1 MAPPAK
7 PSTQMTMWFRF
18 ILFVSLLVISHS
30 QRVFDGV
37 TLVDGD
43 EVHIDFWKYQWHR
56 LHAHETNAYGMVY
69 YRTIGTNAPKR
80 DDHYTW
86 IFEEQGSS
94 ARFQSVKYPGFYLGL
109 SSIAMPNPT
118 YFFGIFNTNNL
129 DRDWLPK
136 EVNGNTFLQ
145 STGGGGCLYGVD
157 SGTNLQTDQA
167 CTPTNSVKVRIVPRF
182 PCYQS
187 SYFNWIMGWYSGLSV
202 DLSKGQ
208 WQDMTGRGYYALQTD
223 TNLNDV
229 SLEVATQDSTG
240 LPYLKGSVNDSIVFQ
255 TKVPFQVYTAIFL
268 TRYRDTNQANIIEC
282 KQSDCAV
289 GHRDGLVGVLYQD
302 GSFLTSMAS
311 FSNPQTYLISTVQLG
326 YYRANGYDIPT
337 AGTPTHT
344 NNDQFCINCG
354 SGASGD
360 FEVYEVII
368 VQNIELTT
376 SDIQCIED
384 YLTVRYNVALQSK
397 SPTPAPTQP
406 TQAPT
411 GAPSK
416 PTISPT
422 TPTLT
427 PTEPSNSPSNA
438 PSSAPSVAPSLSPTA
453 CVDLGE
459 YNSNDGLNQLDVN
472 ELSNST
478 DFAFDTH
485 PSTVVNIIEIASNAG
500 SDIYLNASA
509 LELQCHGVVS
519 CFQTRIFCSS
529 DQATCNVL
537 CDEYLS
543 CSQAVIYANHT
554 QHVHIICDSQEAC
567 SSTAVYANMSN
578 QVTID
583 CVASTSCQG
592 MSIHLDR
599 NDYNLISCYLP
610 NACDDIRVH
619 TSDYNDTKLRMFSY
633 SNNVILDNGYGLR
646 KEDTEKT
653 KQIEC
658 NTDNQYIR
666 YHSNL
671 TSTQIE
677 TRMLNEYNDAVF
689 PCDGVQILC
698 EQNTTDAVESHC
710 TIDYNIR
717 SITPPMPNPQCY
729 WVSITDLLHIHC
741 PGTCL
746 NSPTKTP
753 TKAPSFAP
761 TEPTVIPTNAPSS
774 TPTSTPSAAPTQP
787 PSLAPSVTP
796 TLAPSLAPSQPPTLV
811 PSLAPTLTPSLTP
824 TSTPTAAP
832 SLAPTLNPSL
842 APTLAPTLTPTW
854 TPSIAPT
861 LTPTLTPSL
870 TPTLAPSIAP
880 SIHPTLTPT
889 HAPSLTPTKT
899 PTMTPTVAP
908 TVSPSAAPT
917 RTPTTEIDLP
927 YWIDIIYEL
936 RDYTETNLHFIVNDS
951 VGFVEAMQEICEM
964 HYFPAVSTYN
974 GFVVQIMN
982 VNGVSVVREDDEA
995 DRRRMKQNDEDEE
1008 DLTPTIELEIEID
1021 DLYSFQLQQPIQ
1033 LISQI
1038 FAEDENIAGSIITR
1052 SKAHAFAKGVQKD
1065 IRDYFDN
1072 DAITF
1077 NIDDVDALEALD
1089 AIPPPPAKTDWTVI
1103 VLSIIVVTGGF
1114 IASIGAFVANKRE
1127 NSSVD
1132 NAAFLAPLLVALQIY
1147 DLISDVNLGFAILG
1161 KDEVVAT
1168 VTNPY
1173 FLCGL
1178 GILFFT
1184 VLPFVSNLYYAM
1196 TLPQQKVIR
1205 QNTAASTYF
1214 KNRLTEFVLIVVF
1227 TGGCYPALA
1236 LVSSRIF
1243 GLDVFNCGL
1252 TKYELNKLSKIKIRS
1267 TITLENGPQLVLQ
1280 IIYVTYVDGVDGAMI
1295 MAFTASLLSVIA
1307 TLAAF
1312 YAQSS
1317 SDKSENNTVVQYA
1330 LYLCF
1335 KDHSQILLDDESK
1348 SLRYRKERKAQLSRS
1363 ICSLFQ
1369 FPQESIEVG
1378 YIKIVSDGCV
1388 MNMVHY
1394 VFEEQLNKYQ
1404 KAQLKMNSLHQ
1415 GMRGLNLQIE
1425 PLYYVQHL
1433 CMDHHDQLTTVMC
1446 NHFHL
1451 NNAKRFMVKFVNDD
1465 MEQDYFND
1473 SQQQMLR
1480 FGQTNTAMDM
1490 GRLAPLSHHQLLSSS
1505 YSNLKGNNI
1514 QKDNANDEQKA
1525 NVAEVELM
1533 AIAHP
1538 QQTSDK
1544 RPPGNSSLA
1553 KIQSILAMQSQKMAG
1568 IQKQTVLQMGL
1579 LQEETQL
1586 QISSI
1591 VQLLETDEGDPL
1603 GDNHDQDDYQG
1614 AKQGLTLIHDQGATN
1629 EEVGE

>member
-746 NSPTKTP
+746 NSPTAPP

-774 TPTSTPSAAPTQP
+774 TPTKTPSAAPTQP
-787 PSLAPSVTP
+787 PSLTPSVTP

-811 PSLAPTLTPSLTP
+811 PSLAPTLTPSLAP
-824 TSTPTAAP
+824 SVAP
-832 SLAPTLNPSL
+832 SLN
-842 APTLAPTLTPTW
+842 
-854 TPSIAPT
+854 
-861 LTPTLTPSL
+861 
-870 TPTLAPSIAP
+870 P

-889 HAPSLTPTKT
+889 LAPTRSPTK
-899 PTMTPTVAP
+899 TPTVAP
-908 TVSPSAAPT
+908 TLAPTFSPSTAPT
-917 RTPTTEIDLP
+917 RAPTTETDLP

-964 HYFPAVSTYN
+964 HYFPAVSTYY
-974 GFVVQIMN
+974 GFVVVIN
-982 VNGVSVVREDDEA
+982 EVNGVAVERDGA
-995 DRRRMKQNDEDEE
+995 QRRRMTQNDEDEAS
-1008 DLTPTIELEIEID
+1008 DIELDIAMD
-1021 DLYSFQLQQPIQ
+1021 DLYSFELQQPIQ
-1033 LISQI
+1033 LTSQI
-1038 FAEDENIAGSIITR
+1038 FAQDANIAGSIITR
-1052 SKAHAFAKGVQKD
+1052 SKADTFSDEVQAD
-1065 IRDYFDN
+1065 IRDYFSN

-1077 NIDDVDALEALD
+1077 KIDDVDALRALD
-1089 AIPPPPAKTDWTVI
+1089 AIPPPIDWTVMI
-1103 VLSIIVVTGGF
+1103 LSVIVVSFGF
-1114 IASIGAFVANKRE
+1114 IVSMAAFAVNKQPR
-1127 NSSVD
+1127 SKVD
-1132 NAAFLAPLLVALQIY
+1132 NSAFSAPLLVSLQIY
-1147 DLISDVNLGFAILG
+1147 DLLSDINLGFVTLG
-1161 KDEVVAT
+1161 RDDMVPKFS
-1168 VTNPY
+1168 NPF
-1173 FLCGL
+1173 FLCGA

-1184 VLPFVSNLYYAM
+1184 VMPFVSNLWYAM
-1196 TLPQQKVIR
+1196 TLPQQKVIA

-1214 KNRLTEFVLIVVF
+1214 KNRMTEFVSIVVL
-1227 TGGCYPALA
+1227 TGGCYPALS

-1252 TKYELNKLSKIKIRS
+1252 TKYELHQLSKIKIRS

-1280 IIYVTYVDGVDGAMI
+1280 IILATYVGVDAAMI
-1295 MAFTASLLSVIA
+1295 MAFSASLISVIA
-1307 TLAAF
+1307 TLASF

-1330 LYLCF
+1330 LYLCLQ
-1335 KDHSQILLDDESK
+1335 DQSQILSDDESR
-1348 SLRYRKERKAQLSRS
+1348 SLRNWKERKAQLS
-1363 ICSLFQ
+1363 ITLCSLFK
-1369 FPQESIEVG
+1369 FPQESIEIG

-1388 MNMVHY
+1388 MNMVHF

-1404 KAQLKMNSLHQ
+1404 KTQLKMNSLHQ

>member
-746 NSPTKTP
+746 NSPTAPP

-774 TPTSTPSAAPTQP
+774 TPTKTPSAAPTQP
-787 PSLAPSVTP
+787 PSLTPSVTP

-842 APTLAPTLTPTW
+842 APTLTPTLTPTW

-936 RDYTETNLHFIVNDS
+936 QEYTEANLYLVLNDS
-951 VGFVEAMQEICEM
+951 VGFIKTMQEICER
-964 HYFPAVSTYN
+964 HYFQAVSTYT
-974 GFVVQIMN
+974 GFVLQIN
-982 VNGVSVVREDDEA
+982 EVNGVQVVRGDIA
-995 DRRRMKQNDEDEE
+995 QQRRRMKEEE
-1008 DLTPTIELEIEID
+1008 DAAETMEINIEMD

-1033 LISQI
+1033 LTSQI
-1038 FAEDENIAGSIITR
+1038 FAEDSFIAGSLITR
-1052 SKAHAFAKGVQKD
+1052 SKAHAFSKEVQTD
-1065 IRDYFDN
+1065 IRDYFTN
-1072 DAITF
+1072 YQITF
-1077 NIDDVDALEALD
+1077 NINDVDALRYLD
-1089 AIPPPPAKTDWTVI
+1089 EEPAPPTEWTVI
-1103 VLSIIVVTGGF
+1103 IVSIIVVSCGWLTSM
-1114 IASIGAFVANKRE
+1114 AAFVVNKQ
-1127 NSSVD
+1127 SDSKVD
-1132 NAAFLAPLLVALQIY
+1132 NASFLAPLLVSLQIY
-1147 DLISDVNLGFAILG
+1147 DLISDVNLGFVILSNTAM
-1161 KDEVVAT
+1161 VVSLSNAH
-1168 VTNPY
+1168 
-1173 FLCGL
+1173 FLCG
-1178 GILFFT
+1178 GGVLFFT
-1184 VLPFVSNLYYAM
+1184 VLPFISNLYYAM
-1196 TLPQQKVIR
+1196 TLPQQKIIAE
-1205 QNTAASTYF
+1205 NTAASAYF
-1214 KNRLTEFVLIVVF
+1214 KNKLTEFVLLVVC
-1227 TGGCYPALA
+1227 TGGCFPALN
-1236 LVSSRIF
+1236 LVSSRVF
-1243 GLDVFNCGL
+1243 GLDTFNCGL
-1252 TKYELNKLSKIKIRS
+1252 TKYELKKLTKIKIRS

-1280 IIYVTYVDGVDGAMI
+1280 IIYASYVGGVDGAMI
-1295 MAFTASLLSVIA
+1295 MAFTASSLSVVA

-1335 KDHSQILLDDESK
+1335 RDGTQILTDDESK
-1348 SLRYRKERKAQLSRS
+1348 ALRDRKERKAQLSRS

-1369 FPQESIEVG
+1369 FPLGSIEIG
-1378 YIKIVSDGCV
+1378 FIKIVSDGCV

-1394 VFEEQLNKYQ
+1394 VFEEQLSRYQ
-1404 KAQLKMNSLHQ
+1404 KGQLKMQGESL
-1415 GMRGLNLQIE
+1415 RGLNLQIE
-1425 PLYYVQHL
+1425 PLYYVNRL
-1433 CMDHHDQLTTVMC
+1433 CMDHHDQMITVMC
-1446 NHFHL
+1446 NHFQL
-1451 NNAKRFMVKFVNDD
+1451 DNAKRFMVKFVNDD
-1465 MEQDYFND
+1465 MDDEYLNS
-1473 SQQQMLR
+1473 SQQHMLR
-1480 FGQTNTAMDM
+1480 FGQSKAINMATLGALR
-1490 GRLAPLSHHQLLSSS
+1490 GHQLL
-1505 YSNLKGNNI
+1505 
-1514 QKDNANDEQKA
+1514 ANDVRDIDPMDEEKA
-1525 NVAEVELM
+1525 KVAEMELM
-1533 AIAHP
+1533 PMAQPH
-1538 QQTSDK
+1538 T
-1544 RPPGNSSLA
+1544 SLA
-1553 KIQSILAMQSQKMAG
+1553 KIQSILATQSKKMAQM
-1568 IQKQTVLQMGL
+1568 QKQTVLQIGLLQQETELQMGL
-1579 LQEETQL
+1579 LQQETQL
-1586 QISSI
+1586 QISDI
-1591 VQLLETDEGDPL
+1591 VQLLETDDGL
-1603 GDNHDQDDYQG
+1603 TQGDN
-1614 AKQGLTLIHDQGATN
+1614 QGATTIDQ
-1629 EEVGE
+1629 ELGE